1 MKIVFIVYH
10 DILGDRITQLFEDL
24 KIDYFTEWENVKGK
38 GHFSDAHLGTRTFP
52 GYNVVRMIAFQE
64 EKVLEELIAGVTR
77 LNDEITRHDDKIRI
91 FQLPLEK
98 IL

>member
-10 DILGDRITQLFEDL
+10 DILEDRITKLFEDL

-38 GHFSDAHLGTRTFP
+38 GHFSTAHLGTRAYP
-52 GYNVVRMIAFQE
+52 GYNLVRMIAFQE
-64 EKVLEELIAGVTR
+64 EKALNDLINGVTV
-77 LNDEITRHDDKIRI
+77 LNNEIIQTDDKIRI
-91 FQLPLEK
+91 FQMPLEK

>member
-10 DILGDRITQLFEDL
+10 SILEERITRLFEDL

-38 GHFSDAHLGTRTFP
+38 GHFSDAHLWTRAYP
-52 GYNVVRMIAFQE
+52 GYNFVRMIAFQE
-64 EKVLEELIAGVTR
+64 ESALNELINGVTKF
-77 LNDEITRHDDKIRI
+77 NNEIVKNDDKIRI
-91 FQLPLEK
+91 FQMPLEK

>member
-1 MKIVFIVYH
+1 MKVVFIVYH
-10 DILGDRITQLFEDL
+10 DIWKDRITKLFEDL

-38 GHFSDAHLGTRTFP
+38 GHFSEAHLGTRTYP
-52 GYNVVRMIAFQE
+52 GYNLVRMIAFQE
-64 EKVLEELIAGVTR
+64 ESALNQLINGVTA
-77 LNDEITRHDDKIRI
+77 LNGEIVKTDDKVRI